1 MNYIVNFL
9 TFTFITLIVTA
20 NVSAKRRA
28 PSVVTPVQNAG
39 LEYRVPHKM
48 IGCVEAWDTATKKR
62 SWFRQIYVVRRNP
75 SLESDVQDVFIS
87 RIRLD
92 NKRNILEITNELGF
106 PYAFDLRTLEART
119 VKGKPVVTIK

>member
-1 MNYIVNFL
+1 M
-9 TFTFITLIVTA
+9 
-20 NVSAKRRA
+20 SAKRRA

>member
-1 MNYIVNFL
+1 
-9 TFTFITLIVTA
+9 
-20 NVSAKRRA
+20 
-28 PSVVTPVQNAG
+28 
-39 LEYRVPHKM
+39 M